1 MNFLLRPMGSL
12 ARDFDASPCYQAIKP
27 MLKNGFD
34 YQHPNLA
41 DRLPKGVQ
49 HGINP

>member
-1 MNFLLRPMGSL
+1 MGSL